1 VSLRGL
7 CCAPCV
13 GLGRLVSKTSIH
25 CAQLISLATRA
36 VILTLA
42 LGSCD
47 ESLPPYRA
55 PAGLFEGR
63 LQGSYVL
70 TRTDNSLKVYFT
82 LKNVFDESLQG
93 PAELTGSILI
103 VSARSPSIKKTF
115 LLTGTN
121 IIEASGS
128 NRAGGTLLIDP
139 GGSIRFGVSWNFVD
153 DDGRDLREILFR
165 FTADPSCHSRM
176 RSYPEDFVLTGIITL
191 YDRTAPIFVGP
202 VVYPLCYF
210 TAFGISCPPVLSD
223 TPCQGS
229 P

>member
-1 VSLRGL
+1 LW
-7 CCAPCV
+7 
-13 GLGRLVSKTSIH
+13 RLVSKTSIDRV
-25 CAQLISLATRA
+25 QLISLATRA

-42 LGSCD
+42 LGSCN
-47 ESLPPYRA
+47 ESLPPYAA
-55 PAGLFEGR
+55 PAGVFEGQ

-70 TRTDNSLKVYFT
+70 SMKENSFKVYFT
-82 LKNVFDESLQG
+82 IKNVFDETIQG
-93 PAELTGSILI
+93 PEELTGSILI
-103 VSARSPSIKKTF
+103 VSARSPDIKKTF
-115 LLTGTN
+115 LLTGAN

-153 DDGRDLREILFR
+153 DEDRDLREGFFR
-165 FTADPSCHSRM
+165 FTEDPSCHTRRRSSR
-176 RSYPEDFVLTGIITL
+176 EDFVLTAVITL

-210 TAFGISCPPVLSD
+210 TELGILCPPVLSD
-223 TPCQGS
+223 APCQGS